1 MDKKNLGEKI
11 KAIRLSLGKTQEE
24 FGKTLRPNAS
34 KGNVSSWESGRV
46 YPNRRRLTQIASL
59 AKTTPEKLLS
69 DYPLGIL
76 NIFEATKQL
85 KSGQAL
91 TRSSWHG
98 LVIVPTNT
106 EYCCEMYVNG
116 QLRSSRWNPTKDDL
130 VATDYKIVDFAK
142 SNQEE

>member
-1 MDKKNLGEKI
+1 MDKKTTGSKI
-11 KAIRLSLGKTQEE
+11 RSIRKRLAKSQEE
-24 FGKTLRPNAS
+24 FGNLFTPAIS
-34 KGNVSSWESGRV
+34 YATVSRWESGV
-46 YPNRRRLTQIASL
+46 YLPNNRRLKTIADL
-59 AKTTPEKLLS
+59 GETTVAWLLR
-69 DYPLGIL
+69 DPKVL
-76 NIFEATKQL
+76 NIFEAASEFKP
-85 KSGQAL
+85 GQAL

>member
-1 MDKKNLGEKI
+1 MGKKKVGVRI
-11 KAIRLSLGKTQEE
+11 KTIRLNLGKTQEE
-24 FGKTLRPNAS
+24 FGKLFTPAVSKTAVSRWENGERLPN
-34 KGNVSSWESGRV
+34 ND
-46 YPNRRRLTQIASL
+46 RLEKIA
-59 AKTTPEKLLS
+59 AFVGTTVAKLLNS
-69 DYPLGIL
+69 DGL
-76 NIFEATKQL
+76 NIFEVASEL
-85 KSGQAL
+85 KPGQAL